1 MQLFVEHIGLAARD
15 PRALAKWYSELL
27 GANIIFQTDGE
38 PRAFFLQFGSGV
50 ILELYAAERSHS
62 DTSFNR
68 LAGWRHLALRVDSIE
83 STRAALQAKGVEFEA
98 STKPAGGG
106 GQVLFFHDLEGNLLH
121 LVERPAHSFATKALL
136 G

>member
-1 MQLFVEHIGLAARD
+1 M
-15 PRALAKWYSELL
+15 
-27 GANIIFQTDGE
+27 
-38 PRAFFLQFGSGV
+38 

-83 STRAALQAKGVEFEA
+83 STRAALQVKGVEFEA